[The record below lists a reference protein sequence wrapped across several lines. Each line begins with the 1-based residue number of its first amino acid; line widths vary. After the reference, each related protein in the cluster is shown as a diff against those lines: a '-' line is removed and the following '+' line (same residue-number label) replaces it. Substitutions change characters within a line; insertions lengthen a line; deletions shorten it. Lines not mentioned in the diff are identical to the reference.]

1 VHQETPE
8 GLKIREHLDIGENPP
23 FGTILWY
30 WLPEGHQG
38 PVKLT
43 FKDGA
48 GKDIASYAS
57 DDSAT
62 PLAKRPS
69 TKPGL
74 NRYVWDMRYPGPAKM
89 DNSLG
94 LPKPKPLVADGD
106 STPGPLA
113 IPGSYTVEMAAGG
126 ATQSQGFTI
135 VKDPRLATTLAQHKA
150 QFDLQMELTT
160 ALDSG
165 NKAVGRIRKLRK
177 QLAELGGADDLK
189 AKAEAAREALW
200 TVERAL
206 VDVYRQSPRDAL
218 RNPAGLNDTL
228 VDLINNVAI
237 SDREPTQQTEA
248 VSRELM
254 AAAAAQLAKL
264 DAVVAGEVAAV
275 NAMAASAGVAH
286 VG

>member
-1 VHQETPE
+1 
-8 GLKIREHLDIGENPP
+8 
-23 FGTILWY
+23 
-30 WLPEGHQG
+30 
-38 PVKLT
+38 
-43 FKDGA
+43 
-48 GKDIASYAS
+48 
-57 DDSAT
+57 
-62 PLAKRPS
+62 
-69 TKPGL
+69 
-74 NRYVWDMRYPGPAKM
+74 
-89 DNSLG
+89 
-94 LPKPKPLVADGD
+94 
-106 STPGPLA
+106 
-113 IPGSYTVEMAAGG
+113 
-126 ATQSQGFTI
+126 
-135 VKDPRLATTLAQHKA
+135 
-150 QFDLQMELTT
+150 MELTT
-160 ALDSG
+160 ALDG
-165 NKAVGRIRKLRK
+165 VNKAVGRIRKLRK